1 MSYSRS
7 TYWDQ
12 VFQDA
17 IHGAM
22 QLPSLCV
29 DIMNTTQFQRL
40 RNIKQLG
47 LVYYVYPS
55 ASHNRFEH
63 CLGTCHL
70 AGKMI
75 RHLKQQDPDLPIS
88 DRDMLCVEIAAL
100 CHNLGHGPF
109 SYAFQ
114 KIINQHRE
122 ENGGEKWENKNAT
135 CKMLDHLLEKNPHI
149 KKELKSDDIDFIKD
163 IIIGEPRNSQ
173 KPKFFYQIV
182 KNTDFKID
190 VDKWDYLARDS
201 HFLGIGKSFDH
212 GRMMKMSKVIDGEIC
227 YRDKSVD
234 NFYDMFYSRYR
245 LHKAAYQ
252 HKTVLLFNKLLG
264 EAFRSADKH
273 LKIFEKVDDMKEFT
287 YFTDSIL
294 EEILKNEDNESLKE
308 ARKKL
313 KDIIYRSYKYKGTNE
328 DENDQDGKHEKIF
341 CKAVFDF
348 GAGSENP
355 LEKIPFYRK
364 DETESF
370 TYSQEELDERLL
382 LPSKFQ
388 MEICHCFEKKV
399 EVQKEGSL
407 KTN

>member
-1 MSYSRS
+1 M
-7 TYWDQ
+7 T
-12 VFQDA
+12 
-17 IHGAM
+17 
-22 QLPSLCV
+22 LPSLCV

-149 KKELKSDDIDFIKD
+149 NEELKSDEIDFIKD
-163 IIIGEPRNSQ
+163 IIIGETRNSQ

-182 KNTDFKID
+182 NNTGYKID
-190 VDKWDYLARDS
+190 VNQWDYLARDS

-212 GRMMKMSKVIDGEIC
+212 GRILKTSKVIDGEIC
-227 YRDKSVD
+227 YRDKTLV
-234 NFYDMFYSRYR
+234 NFYDMFYSLYR

-273 LKIFEKVDDMKEFT
+273 LKIFEKVDDMKKFT

-294 EEILKNEDNESLKE
+294 EEILKNENNEGLKE
-308 ARKKL
+308 AQSKL
-313 KDIIYRSYKYKGTNE
+313 ESMFYRCYKYRGTDKDGNNR
-328 DENDQDGKHEKIF
+328 DGDQEKIF
-341 CKAVFDF
+341 CEANLDY
-348 GAGSENP
+348 GAGEENP
-355 LEKIPFYRK
+355 LEKIPFYK
-364 DETESF
+364 KGEKKSF
-370 TYSQEELDERLL
+370 KYNQKGLEDRLL
-382 LPSKFQ
+382 LPKKFHLK
-388 MEICHCFEKKV
+388 IRHCFEKKV
-399 EVQKEGSL
+399 NNKNEGS
-407 KTN
+407 KKKKESDF

>member
-1 MSYSRS
+1 M
-7 TYWDQ
+7 
-12 VFQDA
+12 V
-17 IHGAM
+17 
-22 QLPSLCV
+22 
-29 DIMNTTQFQRL
+29 
-40 RNIKQLG
+40 
-47 LVYYVYPS
+47 
-55 ASHNRFEH
+55 
-63 CLGTCHL
+63 
-70 AGKMI
+70 
-75 RHLKQQDPDLPIS
+75 RHLKQQNPDLEIS
-88 DRDMLCVEIAAL
+88 DRDMLCVEIAGL
-100 CHNLGHGPF
+100 CHDLGHAPF
-109 SYAFQ
+109 SHVFQ
-114 KIINQHRE
+114 EIINEYRK
-122 ENGGEKWENKNAT
+122 ENGGEEWEHEDAS
-135 CKMLDHLLEKNPHI
+135 CEMLEHLFKENEDI
-149 KKELKSDDIDFIKD
+149 KVERNEIDFIKD
-163 IIIGEPRNSQ
+163 LITGKSEKSQ
-173 KPKFFYQIV
+173 RPKFLYQIINN
-182 KNTDFKID
+182 KSYNID

-201 HFLGIGKSFDH
+201 HFLGFGKSFDH
-212 GRMMKMSKVIDGEIC
+212 ERMMKMSKVIGDQIC
-227 YRDKSVD
+227 YRDKCLD
-234 NFYDMFYSRYR
+234 NFYDMFYARYR
-245 LHKAAYQ
+245 Q
-252 HKTVLLFNKLLG
+252 HKTACKHKTALLFNKLLDKV
-264 EAFRSADKH
+264 FNSANEQ
-273 LKIFEKVDDMKEFT
+273 LQIFEKVDDMKEFT

-399 EVQKEGSL
+399 KVQKEGSL